1 MISVNHL
8 SKSFSRLEV
17 LKDISVDFTRPGIT
31 AVLGPNG
38 SGKTTLIKCLL
49 GMVIPDQ
56 GDIQAFGQPVKGQW
70 TYRSQI
76 GYLPQIARF
85 PDNLRVKELI
95 AMIKDIRGT
104 AADEAPLIEA
114 FGLETYLDKKLGHL
128 SGGTKQKVNLLLALL
143 YDTPVIIMD
152 EPTAGLDPVALIRLK
167 DIIQKEKKLGKIIL
181 ITTHII
187 SLVEEIADEVVFLLE
202 GRIHFRGTPEQ
213 LRMQYAGANLEE
225 AIANLLLH
233 ENQATAV
240 HPKLTQHHNGT
251 ALHKNL
257 KPC

>member
-1 MISVNHL
+1 MINIHHL
-8 SKSFSRLEV
+8 SKSFSRLDV
-17 LKDISVDFTRPGIT
+17 LKDISVDFSKPGIT

-70 TYRSQI
+70 AYRSQI

-95 AMIKDIRGT
+95 AMIKDIRG
-104 AADEAPLIEA
+104 AQADESALIA
-114 FGLETYLDKKLGHL
+114 TFGLEPYLGKKLGHL

-167 DIIQKEKKLGKIIL
+167 EIIQREKDRGKIIL

-187 SLVEEIADEVVFLLE
+187 SLVEEMADEVVFLLE

-225 AIANLLLH
+225 AIANLLLQ

-240 HPKLTQHHNGT
+240 HPKLVQKHNGI